1 VLLRF
6 LKLSKK
12 RLILANIEELKI
24 SLEQK
29 QKEEAVALTYLTT
42 AETCAFLKICR
53 KTLYKFRMEGKIRYS
68 KIGRKVLFKQT
79 DLEFFVNSKRL

>member
-1 VLLRF
+1 MNTKKAQQEILVLLQQ
-6 LKLSKK
+6 
-12 RLILANIEELKI
+12 LAQKQ
-24 SLEQK
+24 EQK